1 MDSFEGRSW
10 KGWHHHV
17 TVVMLAH
24 AFLSTLRA
32 EQGTDAPLPSL
43 RMAARTIVLESATQE
58 LMKEHGFE
66 RKRAATVAAHMLR
79 RYSEW

>member
-1 MDSFEGRSW
+1 MEG
-10 KGWHHHV
+10 
-17 TVVMLAH
+17 LAPSCH
-24 AFLSTLRA
+24 GGDARA
-32 EQGTDAPLPSL
+32 RLPVDAQSGAGDGRPAPEL
-43 RMAARTIVLESATQE
+43 ADGGEKIVLESATQE